1 MPRPTLFLLALLA
14 FDTAAHAET
23 LTLTPAAITEW
34 KSVYGRI
41 EARDRMPARAR
52 IGGTVADL
60 TVSEGDTVTAGQP
73 IATIVDDKLDFQ
85 ISALDSQ
92 KASLAAQLGNA
103 RAELSRGEELLKQ
116 GVITVQRLDALRTQ
130 VEVLTGQIAAIDS
143 QTEIVRRNR
152 SEGVVLA
159 PSAGR
164 VLDVPVARGAVLM
177 PGETVATIS
186 AGGTFLR
193 LAVPER
199 HAPMLQEGA
208 TIQIDAA
215 SGMAEGRL
223 AKVYPLIENGRV
235 IADVEVDGA
244 TDRFVDAR
252 ILVRLPMGE
261 RQALLV
267 PDAAVVSRSG
277 LDFVQ
282 VEGAAGSVLRAI
294 VPGSRTPDGM
304 VEVISG
310 LAAGDRVITD
320 PAEVSSHE

>member
-23 LTLTPAAITEW
+23 LTLAPAAITEW

-103 RAELSRGEELLKQ
+103 RAELARGEELLKQ

-208 TIQIDAA
+208 PIQIDAA

-282 VEGAAGSVLRAI
+282 VEGAAGPVLRAI
-294 VPGSRTPDGM
+294 VPGTRTPDGM